1 MAPSE
6 SVSYSELL
14 TGLKAAA
21 EAMKRE
27 IMLGRDTQRLMFALG
42 DAQRLVRRAEAVL
55 DTPAPQIGQSE
66 ARELLHCLEQ
76 FIADHEASGNYCE
89 GLDAAWIR
97 SRNIAWHVKG
107 LRPVQDS
114 EPKGGR

>member
-1 MAPSE
+1 MSDTTVTE

-42 DAQRLVRRAEAVL
+42 DTQRLVRRAEAML
-55 DTPAPQIGQSE
+55 NRMDKPAQAPEVGFALLLEQIGVRQ
-66 ARELLHCLEQ
+66 
-76 FIADHEASGNYCE
+76 
-89 GLDAAWIR
+89 
-97 SRNIAWHVKG
+97 
-107 LRPVQDS
+107 
-114 EPKGGR
+114 